1 MFKSLNFIRSAFVA
15 SLVGLGLTSAFA
27 QNMSIYGD
35 SLENGYQNWS
45 WCSNDLAD
53 KSQHHTGAASAKITY
68 TAAWQGF
75 YIHGQTFPLNT
86 FAGLTF
92 YITGGATAGRSLKIY
107 ATINGNSVKSVD
119 LNNYIVGRKV
129 PARTWQKVSISL
141 AALGL
146 RPTDRPDGIVI
157 QDSKGSSQPA
167 FWIDD
172 LAWLPAAAPSGVVV
186 SVDTAS
192 VIRSVDLRHFG
203 INTAVWNANLD
214 TAKTKTRVADA
225 GYKMFRFP
233 GGSLSDTYHWKTNKI
248 DGYDWQWGINFD
260 NFANVTKTVG
270 GQAYITVNYG
280 SGTVSEAADWV
291 TYSKTKKYGY
301 KYWEIGNENFGT
313 WENDT
318 HARKNDPY
326 TYAQEFAKYY
336 KAMKLADRT
345 IKIGAVAAPGEDTYV
360 NFTDHPVTNPRTK
373 AVHNGWTCVM
383 LANLAKLGVTPDF
396 LIYHRYPYYIGDEC
410 DYILLQSGT
419 TWKSDIADIRQQLD
433 DYMPATGRRVEIVCN
448 ENNGGGTGKQM
459 VSLVV
464 GLYLADS
471 FGSVLQT
478 ECNGYAFWDLY
489 NGQDT
494 SGNMGSWLYGWRM
507 YGDFGQL
514 DPKGDP
520 YPSYY
525 VQKLLSKFAA
535 TGDKVVSCK
544 SDSILVAS
552 FAILKADGSV
562 TVLLV
567 NKHPSA
573 AIPVQTSIQGM
584 VNKSKIT
591 VYGYG
596 IAQDEAART
605 GVGSQDIF
613 TQSLSNLA
621 DTYAYNLA
629 PYSVV
634 VLTYKK
640 N

>member
-1 MFKSLNFIRSAFVA
+1 MLKSLVSFRSAFIV
-15 SLVGLGLTSAFA
+15 SLIAVGVGSAFA

-45 WCSNDLAD
+45 WCASDLAD

-75 YIHGQTFPLNT
+75 YVHGQTFPLNT
-86 FAGLTF
+86 FSGLTF
-92 YITGGATAGRSLKIY
+92 YITGGATAGRSLNIY
-107 ATINGNSVKSVD
+107 ASINGNSVKSVD
-119 LNNYIVGRKV
+119 LNKYIEGRKV
-129 PARTWQKVSISL
+129 PARTWAKVSIPL

-146 RPTDRPDGIVI
+146 KPTDRPDGIVI
-157 QDSKGSSQPA
+157 QDSKGSTQPA
-167 FWIDD
+167 FWVDD
-172 LAWLPAAAPSGVVV
+172 IAWLPAAAPNGVVV
-186 SVDTAS
+186 SIDTAN
-192 VIRSVDLRHFG
+192 VVRSVDLRHFG

-214 TAKTKTRVADA
+214 TAKTKARVADA

-233 GGSLSDTYHWKTNKI
+233 GGSLSDSYHWKTNKT
-248 DGYDWQWGINFD
+248 DGNDWQWGINFD

-270 GQAYITVNYG
+270 GQAYITINYG
-280 SGTVSEAADWV
+280 SGTVTEATEWV

-301 KYWEIGNENFGT
+301 KYLEIGNENFGT

-326 TYAQEFAKYY
+326 TYAQEFAKYF

-345 IKIGAVAAPGEDTYV
+345 IKIGAVAAPGEDAYV

-383 LANLAKLGVTPDF
+383 LANLAKLGVTPDY
-396 LIYHRYPYYIGDEC
+396 LIYHRYPYYIGNEC

-419 TWKSDIADIRQQLD
+419 TWKGDIADIRQQLA
-433 DYMPATGRRVEIVCN
+433 DYMPTTGRRVEIICN

-459 VSLVV
+459 VSLVD

-471 FGSVLQT
+471 FGNVLQT

-507 YGDFGQL
+507 YGDWGQL
-514 DPKGDP
+514 DPNGDP

-525 VQKLLSKFAA
+525 VQKLISKFAA

-573 AIPVQTSIQGM
+573 AIPVQTSIQGV

-605 GVGSQDIF
+605 GVGSPDIF
-613 TQSLSNLA
+613 TQSLTNLA
-621 DTYAYNLA
+621 DTYAYSLA
-629 PYSVV
+629 PYSVA

>member
-535 TGDKVVSCK
+535 TGDKVVS
-544 SDSILVAS
+544 AS
-552 FAILKADGSV
+552 PTRFWWRR
-562 TVLLV
+562 LLSSR
-567 NKHPSA
+567 P
-573 AIPVQTSIQGM
+573 M
-584 VNKSKIT
+584 
-591 VYGYG
+591 
-596 IAQDEAART
+596 DR
-605 GVGSQDIF
+605 
-613 TQSLSNLA
+613 
-621 DTYAYNLA
+621 
-629 PYSVV
+629 
-634 VLTYKK
+634 
-640 N
+640 